1 MTSPGRIPLSVLDVV
16 PVFEDGSAT
25 AALRDTV
32 ALAPRVEA
40 LGYHRYW
47 VAEHHNTRSLA
58 TSAPGILIGRLAAA
72 TSTLRVGSGGVLLP
86 NHAPLVVAEQFGT
99 LEALHPG
106 RIDLG
111 LGRAPG
117 TDPVTARALR
127 RSPDRG
133 EDDFPRQIAE
143 LGGYFAP
150 GDPDSG
156 IVAVP
161 AADGRP
167 DLWMLG
173 SSPASAEAAG
183 ALGLPYAFAHQINPH
198 ASAFALDRYRAS
210 FRPSAH
216 LDRPRTL
223 VSVLVTVAETDE
235 AARAV
240 ASPYL
245 LGKIRMRTV
254 RRFDAFP
261 STRTAAA
268 HAYSA
273 AERSFLDELV
283 APQLIGAPDTV
294 RDKLAALLARTGADE
309 VMALTVVHDQE
320 DRLRSFELLAEAARG
335 TGPADGAGPEAADG
349 TVVHA
354 QGADDGSVRL

>member
-1 MTSPGRIPLSVLDVV
+1 MTTAGHAPVPLSVLDVV

-32 ALAPRVEA
+32 ALAPRLES

-47 VAEHHNTRSLA
+47 VAEHHNTPSLA
-58 TSAPGILIGRLAAA
+58 TSAPAVLIGRLAAA

-99 LEALHPG
+99 LEALHTG
-106 RIDLG
+106 RVDLG

-127 RSPDRG
+127 RSPERG
-133 EDDFPRQIAE
+133 EDDFLLQIAE
-143 LGGYFAP
+143 LNGYFAP
-150 GDPDSG
+150 ANSASG
-156 IVAVP
+156 ITAVP

-167 DLWMLG
+167 ELWVLG
-173 SSPASAEAAG
+173 SSPASAAAAG
-183 ALGLPYAFAHQINPH
+183 TLGLPYAFAHQINPH
-198 ASAFALDRYRAS
+198 ATAFALERYREA

-223 VSVLVTVAETDE
+223 VSVLATVADTDRD
-235 AARAV
+235 ARTV

-261 STRTAAA
+261 SARTAAA
-268 HAYSA
+268 HTYGG
-273 AERSFLDELV
+273 AERAFLDELLE
-283 APQLIGAPDTV
+283 PQLVGSPDTV
-294 RDKLAALLARTGADE
+294 RDKLADLLARTGADE
-309 VMALTVVHDQE
+309 VMALTVVHGQE
-320 DRLRSFELLAEAARG
+320 ERLRSFELLARAAAG
-335 TGPADGAGPEAADG
+335 TRVPVP
-349 TVVHA
+349 
-354 QGADDGSVRL
+354 GADEGSVRL

>member
-1 MTSPGRIPLSVLDVV
+1 MTTAGNAPVPLSVLDVV

-25 AALRDTV
+25 AALHDTV

-47 VAEHHNTRSLA
+47 VAEHHNTPSLA
-58 TSAPGILIGRLAAA
+58 TSAPAVLIGRLAAA
-72 TSTLRVGSGGVLLP
+72 TGTLRVGSGGVLLP

-106 RIDLG
+106 RVDLG

-127 RSPDRG
+127 RSPERG

-143 LGGYFAP
+143 LDGYFAP
-150 GDPDSG
+150 GDPASG
-156 IVAVP
+156 ITAVP

-167 DLWMLG
+167 ELWMLG
-173 SSPASAEAAG
+173 SSPASAAAAG

-198 ASAFALDRYRAS
+198 ATAFALERYREA
-210 FRPSAH
+210 FRPSRY

-223 VSVLVTVAETDE
+223 VSVLATVADTDRD
-235 AARAV
+235 ARTV

-261 STRTAAA
+261 SARTAAA
-268 HAYSA
+268 HAYGS
-273 AERSFLDELV
+273 AERAFLDELLE
-283 APQLIGAPDTV
+283 PQLVGSPETV
-294 RDKLAALLARTGADE
+294 QDKLADLLARTGANE
-309 VMALTVVHDQE
+309 VMALTVVHGQE
-320 DRLRSFELLAEAARG
+320 ERLRSFELLARAAAG
-335 TGPADGAGPEAADG
+335 TPVP
-349 TVVHA
+349 VP
-354 QGADDGSVRL
+354 GADDGSVRL

>member
-1 MTSPGRIPLSVLDVV
+1 MTATGTTPVPLSVLDVV

-32 ALAPRVEA
+32 ALAPRVES

-47 VAEHHNTRSLA
+47 VAEHHNTPSLA
-58 TSAPGILIGRLAAA
+58 TSAPPILIGRLAAA

-106 RIDLG
+106 RVDLG

-133 EDDFPRQIAE
+133 EDDFPLQIAE
-143 LGGYFAP
+143 LDGYFAP
-150 GDPDSG
+150 GDPSSG
-156 IVAVP
+156 ITAVP

-167 DLWMLG
+167 ELWMLG
-173 SSPASAEAAG
+173 SSPSSAAAAG

-198 ASAFALDRYRAS
+198 ATAFALERYRES

-223 VSVLVTVAETDE
+223 VSVLTTVADTDE
-235 AARAV
+235 EARTT

-261 STRTAAA
+261 SARTAAA
-268 HAYSA
+268 HRYDS
-273 AERSFLDELV
+273 AERAFLDDLV
-283 APQLIGAPDTV
+283 EPQLVGSPDTV
-294 RDKLAALLARTGADE
+294 REKLAGLLARTGADE
-309 VMALTVVHDQE
+309 VMALTVVHGQE
-320 DRLRSFELLAEAARG
+320 ERLRSFELLAWAAAG
-335 TGPADGAGPEAADG
+335 TEVLSPSG
-349 TVVHA
+349 
-354 QGADDGSVRL
+354 DDGSVRL

>member
-1 MTSPGRIPLSVLDVV
+1 MTSSGRIPLSVLDVV
-16 PVFEDGSAT
+16 PVFEGGTAT
-25 AALRDTV
+25 GALRDTV

-47 VAEHHNTRSLA
+47 VAEHHNTPSLA

-72 TSTLRVGSGGVLLP
+72 TTTLRVGSGGVLLP

-127 RSPDRG
+127 RAPDRG
-133 EDDFPRQIAE
+133 EDDFPQQIAE
-143 LGGYFAP
+143 LSGYFAP
-150 GDPDSG
+150 GDPTSG

-173 SSPASAEAAG
+173 SSPASARAAG

-198 ASAFALDRYRAS
+198 ASAFALERYREA
-210 FRPSAH
+210 FRPSAR

-223 VSVLVTVAETDE
+223 VSVLATVADTDE
-235 AARAV
+235 AARTV

-245 LGKIRMRTV
+245 LGKILMRAA

-261 STRTAAA
+261 SARTAAS
-268 HAYSA
+268 YSYGT
-273 AERSFLDELV
+273 AERRFLDDLV
-283 APQLIGAPDTV
+283 EPQLIGAPDTV

-309 VMALTVVHDQE
+309 VMALTVVPGQE
-320 DRLRSFELLAEAARG
+320 DRLRSFALLAEAA
-335 TGPADGAGPEAADG
+335 AAADA
-349 TVVHA
+349 VLA
-354 QGADDGSVRL
+354 RDAEDGSVRL

>member
-1 MTSPGRIPLSVLDVV
+1 MTSPGRVPLSVLDVV
-16 PVFEDGSAT
+16 PVFEGGSAT
-25 AALRDTV
+25 GALRDTV

-47 VAEHHNTRSLA
+47 VAEHHNTPSLA

-72 TSTLRVGSGGVLLP
+72 TTTLRVGSGGVLLP

-127 RSPDRG
+127 RAPERG
-133 EDDFPRQIAE
+133 DGDFGHQIAE
-143 LGGYFAP
+143 LSGYFAP
-150 GDPDSG
+150 GDPTSG

-173 SSPASAEAAG
+173 SSPASAQAAG
-183 ALGLPYAFAHQINPH
+183 ELGLPYAFAHQINPH
-198 ASAFALDRYRAS
+198 ASAFALERYRES
-210 FRPSAH
+210 FRPSAQ

-223 VSVLVTVAETDE
+223 VSVLVTVADTDE

-240 ASPYL
+240 AGPYL
-245 LGKIRMRTV
+245 LGKIRMRTA

-261 STRTAAA
+261 SAATAAA
-268 HAYSA
+268 YTYSR
-273 AERSFLDELV
+273 AERQFLDDLV
-283 APQLIGAPDTV
+283 QPQLIGAPDTV
-294 RDKLAALLARTGADE
+294 REALTALLARTGADE
-309 VMALTVVHDQE
+309 VMALTVVPGQQ
-320 DRLRSFELLAEAARG
+320 DRLRSFELFAGAA
-335 TGPADGAGPEAADG
+335 AGAGVLAGDAA
-349 TVVHA
+349 
-354 QGADDGSVRL
+354 DGSVRL

>member
-1 MTSPGRIPLSVLDVV
+1 MTSSSHRTPLSVLDVV
-16 PVFEDGSAT
+16 PVFEGGTAT
-25 AALRDTV
+25 GALRDTV

-47 VAEHHNTRSLA
+47 VAEHHNTPSLA

-72 TSTLRVGSGGVLLP
+72 TTTLRVGSGGVLLP

-106 RIDLG
+106 RVDLG

-117 TDPVTARALR
+117 TDPNTARALR

-143 LGGYFAP
+143 LSGYFAP
-150 GDPDSG
+150 GDPASG

-167 DLWMLG
+167 EVWMLG
-173 SSPASAEAAG
+173 SSPASAEAAA

-198 ASAFALDRYRAS
+198 ASAFALERYRAA

-223 VSVLVTVAETDE
+223 VSVLVTVADSDE

-240 ASPYL
+240 AAPYL
-245 LGKIRMRTV
+245 LGKIRMRTA

-261 STRTAAA
+261 TAREATS
-268 HAYSA
+268 HAYST
-273 AERSFLDELV
+273 AERRFLDELV
-283 APQLIGAPDTV
+283 EPQLVGGPGTV
-294 RDKLAALLARTGADE
+294 RDRLAALLERTGADE
-309 VMALTVVHDQE
+309 VMALTVVPGQE
-320 DRLRSFELLAEAARG
+320 DRLRSFELLAEAAAG
-335 TGPADGAGPEAADG
+335 LPAPAPG
-349 TVVHA
+349 V
-354 QGADDGSVRL
+354 SVRL